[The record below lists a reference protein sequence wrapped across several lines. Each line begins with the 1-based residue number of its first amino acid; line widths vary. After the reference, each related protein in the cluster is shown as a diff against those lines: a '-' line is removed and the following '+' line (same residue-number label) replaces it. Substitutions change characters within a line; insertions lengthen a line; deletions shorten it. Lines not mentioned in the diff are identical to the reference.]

1 MFLIWLNKPRFDAS
15 RPASGRLP
23 ARKRPFDGSVNQTS
37 DGSST
42 QQAVIP
48 PIEGSGDDSSER
60 LNGGSDCVLT
70 RRK

>member
-1 MFLIWLNKPRFDAS
+1 
-15 RPASGRLP
+15 LP